1 MNKQEILQIL
11 LQSEI
16 DLKKREI
23 EFLENELKSTKST
36 SFGNRETEYNDAVE
50 INEHTAKLTP
60 EEVFI
65 NEFYTKKEVL
75 PLLPYKVSYTT
86 LNKQFKN
93 TSVIK
98 YVRKLNQPGKG
109 SALYSREDVIAA
121 IRIFWDNIQGF
132 NLDY

>member
-23 EFLENELKSTKST
+23 EFLENELKST

-50 INEHTAKLTP
+50 INKNTASLTP
-60 EEVFI
+60 EEVFT

-93 TSVIK
+93 ITPVK

-109 SALYSREDVIAA
+109 SALYTREDVIAA
-121 IRIFWDNIQGF
+121 CRGFWDNMQGF
-132 NLDY
+132 NLGY

>member
-1 MNKQEILQIL
+1 MDKRELLEIL
-11 LQSEI
+11 LQT
-16 DLKKREI
+16 KKREI
-23 EFLENELKSTKST
+23 ESLENLLKFTPST

-50 INEHTAKLTP
+50 VNETTAALSP

-93 TSVIK
+93 ISPVK

-109 SALYSREDVIAA
+109 SALYTREDVIAA
-121 IRIFWDNIQGF
+121 TRIFWDNIQGYG
-132 NLDY
+132 LG

>member
-1 MNKQEILQIL
+1 MDKRELLEIL
-11 LQSEI
+11 LQT
-16 DLKKREI
+16 KKREI
-23 EFLENELKSTKST
+23 ESLENLLRFTPST

-50 INEHTAKLTP
+50 VNETTAALSP

-93 TSVIK
+93 TSPVK

-109 SALYSREDVIAA
+109 SALHTTEDVIAA
-121 IRIFWDNIQGF
+121 TRVFWDNIQSF
-132 NLDY
+132 NLGY